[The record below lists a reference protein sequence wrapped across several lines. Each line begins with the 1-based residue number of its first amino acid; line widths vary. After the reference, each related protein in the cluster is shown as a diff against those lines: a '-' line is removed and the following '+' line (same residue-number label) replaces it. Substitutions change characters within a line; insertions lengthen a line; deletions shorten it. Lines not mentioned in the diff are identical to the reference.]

1 MLAPEFLYQFT
12 GAKDAV
18 VQQLEVVHRA
28 QDQSAAGVAGM
39 TMTGYTVPNDRV
51 FCLTHAAF
59 RVQLL
64 GGIAAILNTVI
75 QMSPGLPSQPRFF
88 IAQAEE
94 PIPGIGT
101 GKYRGIVN
109 WSGEVWFTSG
119 MSIQGVGSWG
129 PVVDDYTANL
139 TLSGI
144 SFPRASVTL
153 G

>member
-18 VQQLEVVHRA
+18 VQQLETVHRA
-28 QDQSAAGVAGM
+28 VDISDSAV
-39 TMTGYTVPNDRV
+39 TVTTVQGYVVPNDRI
-51 FCLTHAAF
+51 FCMTNAAF

-64 GGIAAILNTVI
+64 GGIPATLNTVI
-75 QMSPGLPSQPRFF
+75 QMTQPGSAQPRHF
-88 IAQAEE
+88 IAQTETT
-94 PIPGIGT
+94 ILGLGT
-101 GKYRGIVN
+101 GNYRGIVN
-109 WSGEVWFTSG
+109 WSGEVWFTTGQIIS
-119 MSIQGVGSWG
+119 GVGSWG
-129 PVVDDYTANL
+129 PVVDDYSANF